1 MAKLICP
8 CGFVAEG
15 EREEVKQKTRGH
27 AKEIHPGEMSEEE
40 MEKVMEEKIEED

>member
-15 EREEVKQKTRGH
+15 SKEEVKQQTREH
-27 AKEIHPGEMSEEE
+27 SQKIHPREMSAQEL
-40 MEKVMEEKIEED
+40 EKVMEEKIEDD

>member
-1 MAKLICP
+1 MAKLMCP

-15 EREEVKQKTRGH
+15 EREEVKQKTRDH
-27 AKEIHPGEMSEEE
+27 AKEIHPGEMSVEE